1 VYLYDGVWMDQ
12 EKEKSKTSEN
22 NFNDKNKEI
31 YQEIENISIRNKSL
45 ENKRKDSQKPLY
57 LYRYE

>member
-1 VYLYDGVWMDQ
+1 MDQ

-22 NFNDKNKEI
+22 NFNDDKNKEI

-45 ENKRKDSQKPLY
+45 ENRRKDSQKPLY

>member
-1 VYLYDGVWMDQ
+1 MDR

-22 NFNDKNKEI
+22 NCNDHKKRQAN
-31 YQEIENISIRNKSL
+31 QEIENIILRDKSL
-45 ENKRKDSQKPLY
+45 ENNPKDPQKPLY